1 MQISEFFDFTG
12 GMKISRLKIN
22 AGISKT
28 GNTQSNNQQENPT
41 HMATPSFSY
50 FGIPT
55 ESPTEQDPSVSIV
68 HIQKTN

>member
-1 MQISEFFDFTG
+1 MQALAKQETR
-12 GMKISRLKIN
+12 K
-22 AGISKT
+22 
-28 GNTQSNNQQENPT
+28 SNNQQENPT

-55 ESPTEQDPSVSIV
+55 ESPTEEDPSVSIV